1 VEKILLPNTTF
12 IKDPVPPAQHP
23 FSRMTIAQSS
33 DVVLISVHENFYRLL
48 LRIKTPNHWR
58 VVDLSDAMNSVIRTI
73 PVHKCLHESKGP
85 EVVVIPTKCYTFEEL
100 LGRWPDAV
108 QSMSTDR
115 YIIDLSSSLDGRQR
129 RVARELIQL
138 TDVDDT
144 CP

>member
-1 VEKILLPNTTF
+1 
-12 IKDPVPPAQHP
+12 
-23 FSRMTIAQSS
+23 MTIAQSS

-85 EVVVIPTKCYTFEEL
+85 EVVVIPTKCNTFEEL
-100 LGRWPDAV
+100 LGRWPDTV

-115 YIIDLSSSLDGRQR
+115 YIIDLSSSLDGRRR